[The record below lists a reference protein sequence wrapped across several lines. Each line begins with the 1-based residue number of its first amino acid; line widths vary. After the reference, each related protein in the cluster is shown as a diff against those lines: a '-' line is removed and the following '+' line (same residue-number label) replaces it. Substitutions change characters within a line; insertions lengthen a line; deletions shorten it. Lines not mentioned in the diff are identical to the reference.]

1 MLYNTQALFLHYPKT
16 AGKSASLYFCKNF
29 RKPIYGM
36 VSKGQFAEINMN
48 EQDGVFLTEGR
59 GHENL
64 HYSEKKLAE
73 KGQSIRDLED
83 IIVVTRNPYDLMVSN
98 YFFLKQKFRKNTK
111 MREKPNFILA
121 AENDFSGFC
130 EKFQPA
136 DFRNWVELDNKK
148 PQNLHLLR
156 FETLED
162 DFRKILKQSGLTERH
177 RLQTLNKSI
186 RPAASEMYDSTS
198 KKHVDEKFDAL
209 FYYGEYE
216 KRLV

>member
-1 MLYNTQALFLHYPKT
+1 MD
-16 AGKSASLYFCKNF
+16 
-29 RKPIYGM
+29 
-36 VSKGQFAEINMN
+36 

-64 HYSEKKLAE
+64 HYSEGKLAE
-73 KGQSIRDLED
+73 KGQSIRDLEH

-98 YFFLKQKFRKNTK
+98 YFFLRQQFKISPA

-156 FETLED
+156 FEALED
-162 DFRKILKQSGLTERH
+162 DFRKIVKQSGLTERH
-177 RLQTLNKSI
+177 SLQTLNKSI
-186 RPAASEMYDSTS
+186 RPAVSEMYDTTS
-198 KKHVDEKFDAL
+198 KKYVDEKFDAL

-216 KRLV
+216 KRLI